1 SIIASLF
8 LLYTYFGPYMPGF
21 LEHRGN
27 DVDRIIGHSY
37 YTLEGILGTPLG
49 VSSTFIFLFILFGA
63 FLEKTGVG
71 EYFNDLSLVIA
82 GRRIGG
88 PAKVAVFS
96 SALQGTISGSS
107 VANVVTS
114 G

>member
-1 SIIASLF
+1 
-8 LLYTYFGPYMPGF
+8 
-21 LEHRGN
+21 
-27 DVDRIIGHSY
+27 
-37 YTLEGILGTPLG
+37 
-49 VSSTFIFLFILFGA
+49 ILFGA
-63 FLEKTGVG
+63 FLDKTGVG

-114 G
+114 GAFTIPMMKRLGYRPEFAAAVEASSST